1 MSKSANIFRLKN
13 TKKHVKSHQYPMG
26 FELKF
31 PTLGFF
37 KVNSPWG
44 MGVEAPW
51 GLGMGEKPYSRISDC
66 AVNYLGKEL

>member
-1 MSKSANIFRLKN
+1 
-13 TKKHVKSHQYPMG
+13 MG